1 MTQVSRRFLDKKTQE
16 YIFQTFITATTKLSS
31 PSLNQSFF
39 QDLLTPTEQIMLA
52 KRLCIAYM
60 LQKHYSQRSISD
72 TLKLSTTTITRVS
85 TILKTQGNG
94 FKQVLKVMLVDE
106 KISDFFNKLDTLIGK
121 IILPPKGGNWH
132 EHYKQKHAYERSKLK
147 PF

>member
-1 MTQVSRRFLDKKTQE
+1 MTQVSRRFLDHKTQK
-16 YIFQTFITATTKLSS
+16 YIFETFISAASKLSS
-31 PSLNQSFF
+31 PTLTQSFF

-60 LQKHYSQRSISD
+60 LQKSYSQRHISN

-85 TILKTQGNG
+85 N
-94 FKQVLKVMLVDE
+94 VLKSQNSGYKKVLKMMLEDE
-106 KISDFFNKLDTLIGK
+106 KVIEFFNKLDSVLSKFT
-121 IILPPKGGNWH
+121 LPPKGNWSAY
-132 EHYKQKHAYERSKLK
+132 YKRKKLIEQPKLK

>member
-16 YIFQTFITATTKLSS
+16 HIFQTFVSAASKLSS
-31 PSLNQSFF
+31 PSLTQSFL

-60 LQKHYSQRSISD
+60 LQKNYPQRSIAD

-85 TILKTQGNG
+85 NSLKSQNNG
-94 FKQVLKVMLVDE
+94 YKQVIDSMLIDE
-106 KISDFFNKLDTLIGK
+106 KVSDFFNKLDTLIGK
-121 IILPPKGGNWH
+121 VIPPPKGANRQQ
-132 EHYKQKHAYERSKLK
+132 HYKRKYAYERSKNK

>member
-1 MTQVSRRFLDKKTQE
+1 MTQVSRRFLDKQTQE
-16 YIFQTFITATTKLSS
+16 YIFQTFISAATKLSS
-31 PSLNQSFF
+31 PSLTQSFL

-60 LQKHYSQRSISD
+60 LQKGYPQRKISD

-85 TILKTQGNG
+85 NILKSQSAGY
-94 FKQVLKVMLVDE
+94 KKVLNLMLADE
-106 KISDFFNKLDTLIGK
+106 KINDFFKKIDSLFDKLS
-121 IILPPKGGNWH
+121 LPPKGNWTNYYQNKRKT
-132 EHYKQKHAYERSKLK
+132 EQSKLK